1 MTLKDISNKMSLA
14 ECASAFRA
22 QGPGENIKPEWRDH
36 LRGIVP
42 PPGFPTKFT
51 APVFTVMNETQAD
64 NLYEDEYFCLYLN
77 KDLPYREL
85 YPNKEDRAGMSFVH
99 MLACPRERI
108 YNAVTLEP
116 KDIALLEHMASTV
129 SRLVDSNEFRK
140 KVYDQ
145 LLLKFW
151 PSMQEG
157 FSDEIKAKFTVQ
169 SNLWL
174 NRTSGSSMGYYFHL
188 HPHHSVGHLHM
199 HCLADNIRTN
209 NLHNK
214 KNTPLDVVINMLS

>member
-1 MTLKDISNKMSLA
+1 MALA

-22 QGPGENIKPEWRDH
+22 QAPGESINPEWREH
-36 LRGIVP
+36 LRGMTP
-42 PPGFPTKFT
+42 PTGFSMDFT
-51 APVFTVMNETQAD
+51 APTFTILNETGAD
-64 NLYEDEYFCLYLN
+64 NLYGDEHFCLYLN

-85 YPNKEDRAGMSFVH
+85 YPSRDDRAGMSFVH

-108 YNAVTLEP
+108 YNAVTLETR
-116 KDIALLEHMASTV
+116 DRALLEHMASTV
-129 SRLVDSNEFRK
+129 SRLVDSAEFRR

-157 FSDEIKAKFTVQ
+157 FSDEVKAKFITQ

-174 NRTSGSSMGYYFHL
+174 HRTSGSNMGYYFHL

-199 HCLADNIRTN
+199 HCLADHIRTN

-214 KNTPLDVVINMLS
+214 KNTSLEDVLSTLV

>member
-1 MTLKDISNKMSLA
+1 MASLV
-14 ECASAFRA
+14 ECAKAFRA
-22 QGPGENIKPEWRDH
+22 QGPGESINPEWRNH
-36 LRGIVP
+36 LCGMTP
-42 PPGFPTKFT
+42 PNGFPAKYT
-51 APVFTVMNETQAD
+51 APTFTILNETGAE

-77 KDLPYREL
+77 VALPYREL
-85 YPNKEDRAGMSFVH
+85 YPNKHDRAGMSFVH

-108 YNAVTLEP
+108 YNAATLET
-116 KDIALLEHMASTV
+116 KDKVLLEHMASTV
-129 SRLVDSNEFRK
+129 SRLVDTDEFRR
-140 KVYDQ
+140 KVYDK

-157 FSDEIKAKFTVQ
+157 LSDEVKAKFTLH
-169 SNLWL
+169 SNMWL

-209 NLHNK
+209 NMHNK
-214 KNTPLDVVINMLS
+214 KNTPLDVVLNTLV